1 MTSIKLLADMNISPQ
16 TVTFLQQQ
24 GWDIIRV
31 SDVLPMATSDIEI
44 LNFARQENRVIVTY
58 DLDFSMLVALSGNNQ
73 PSLITLRV
81 SSTNPIM
88 ITQKILEIIPQ
99 IETELQAGCAITIS
113 DDNLRIRR
121 LPI

>member
-1 MTSIKLLADMNISPQ
+1 MMSIKFLADMNISPQ
-16 TVTFLQQQ
+16 TVKFLKQQ

-31 SDVLPMATSDIEI
+31 SDVLPMAASDIEI
-44 LNFARQENRVIVTY
+44 LNFARQDNRVIITY

-81 SSTNPIM
+81 SSTNPIV

-99 IETELQAGCAITIS
+99 VETELQAGCAITIN
-113 DDNLRIRR
+113 DDNLRIRK